1 MTTAAWILLGVAA
14 VLALLDWV
22 AVARGLRRLEYVA
35 KPGATLALALVAAT
49 LDPAYSDTRALF
61 VLALLASLG
70 GDVFLM
76 LPGDRFVA
84 GLGSFFIA
92 QLLYTVGF
100 ALHGGSVADYAIGAA
115 IVAVLVVPLCLRF
128 VGALRRTGRDQLVVP
143 VLAYMGAIAT
153 MAASA
158 LASGNAFAI
167 FGALLFVA
175 SDSLI
180 AETRFVGDRPWGTV
194 AIIVTYHLAQAGLV
208 LSLLS

>member
-1 MTTAAWILLGVAA
+1 VTTAAWILLGVAA

-100 ALHGGSVADYAIGAA
+100 ALHGGSVADYAIGAV

-128 VGALRRTGRDQLVVP
+128 VGALRRTGRGELVGP
-143 VLAYMGAIAT
+143 VLAYMGAIGA

-167 FGALLFVA
+167 VGALLFVT

-180 AETRFVGDRPWGTV
+180 AETRFVGERPWGGV